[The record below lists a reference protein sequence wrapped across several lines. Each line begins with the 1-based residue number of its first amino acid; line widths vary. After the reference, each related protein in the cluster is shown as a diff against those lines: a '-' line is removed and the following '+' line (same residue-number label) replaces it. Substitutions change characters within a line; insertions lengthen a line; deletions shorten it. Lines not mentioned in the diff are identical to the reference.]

1 MTIFAIDLGN
11 KQTKMT
17 DGQHTYIYPS
27 SLLQARKVDSGFS
40 LDDKMDNMEKFKSSA
55 QNGAFYWGKGIL
67 KYGKMTYQRVCPLI
81 DVMRTVFLY
90 NYVSFP

>member
-27 SLLQARKVDSGFS
+27 SLLQAQK
-40 LDDKMDNMEKFKSSA
+40 LI
-55 QNGAFYWGKGIL
+55 QAFH
-67 KYGKMTYQRVCPLI
+67 
-81 DVMRTVFLY
+81 
-90 NYVSFP
+90 

>member
-40 LDDKMDNMEKFKSSA
+40 LDDKMDNMDIIPRHRDSCMITTSS
-55 QNGAFYWGKGIL
+55 
-67 KYGKMTYQRVCPLI
+67 
-81 DVMRTVFLY
+81 
-90 NYVSFP
+90 

>member
-1 MTIFAIDLGN
+1 
-11 KQTKMT
+11 MT

-67 KYGKMTYQRVCPLI
+67 KYGKNDLSESLSFDRRYENRIFVQLCEFSLAK
-81 DVMRTVFLY
+81 LAQ
-90 NYVSFP
+90 NYD